1 MNLTKN
7 TKNIFLNALYDLRN
21 SYKPVCEHFLKGGS
35 QRLTWSDA
43 GVLASSHSN
52 GEIMT
57 YLDAHVGPMQCLKKK
72 VGIKISLA

>member
-1 MNLTKN
+1 MC
-7 TKNIFLNALYDLRN
+7 LNVLYDLRN
-21 SYKPVCEHFLKGGS
+21 SYKPVCEHLLKGGS

-57 YLDAHVGPMQCLKKK
+57 YLDAHVGPMQCLKS
-72 VGIKISLA
+72 GIKNNTGLIYSIKLTI